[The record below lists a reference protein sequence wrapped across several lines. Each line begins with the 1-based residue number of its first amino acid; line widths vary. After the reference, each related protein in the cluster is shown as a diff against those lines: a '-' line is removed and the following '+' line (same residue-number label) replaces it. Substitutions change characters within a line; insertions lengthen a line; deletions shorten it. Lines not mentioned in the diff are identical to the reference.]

1 MWSVL
6 WSVLKKKWAESG
18 QKVGRCQ
25 KLVEICKEK

>member
-1 MWSVL
+1 MVSF
-6 WSVLKKKWAESG
+6 KKKVGRKWAESG